1 MRVANLGMGDEP
13 GADREH
19 TDPGPGLLDQIEQL
33 GAQRRITV
41 CRGTS
46 ARPAD
51 WCVARGDLN
60 CLGHLL
66 RSWLRGGWF

>member
-1 MRVANLGMGDEP
+1 MGDEP

-41 CRGTS
+41 AVERQRDLRIG
-46 ARPAD
+46 AWP
-51 WCVARGDLN
+51 VADLN